1 LWPSRRRRA
10 APCRIR
16 RSPLRSPPKHRSPEA
31 LTSRLPCPAFGA
43 ARERSPGELP
53 GQVRRFAS
61 SQKTVRVANAAGCSR
76 RLGQIRG
83 FAMSRHDCGGWSSRA
98 RSVASATPLAS
109 ATTPPRS
116 RPRARA
122 PAPPREARAPAAAAG
137 SLSSPSGR
145 SGAPGPRASARTG
158 SRARAETSPPRSHC
172 DYAPLTTACL
182 RRIVPN
188 VPHNARCDPPSLTP
202 QRSSHEDCDCRVL
215 RSQVRQ

>member
-1 LWPSRRRRA
+1 LLRVRRR
-10 APCRIR
+10 
-16 RSPLRSPPKHRSPEA
+16 
-31 LTSRLPCPAFGA
+31 
-43 ARERSPGELP
+43 RERSPGELP

-76 RLGQIRG
+76 RPGTDSRIRNVPPRLRG
-83 FAMSRHDCGGWSSRA
+83 LVVACAFGRVSDAAGERHHA
-98 RSVASATPLAS
+98 
-109 ATTPPRS
+109 PPRS
-116 RPRARA
+116 RPRARE

-145 SGAPGPRASARTG
+145 SGAPVPRASARTA

-188 VPHNARCDPPSLTP
+188 VPHNAPA
-202 QRSSHEDCDCRVL
+202 RSAEPHATEEL
-215 RSQVRQ
+215 P